1 MSYEI
6 TLSADLKFI
15 ETWEIPYLLTQA
27 RYPYIPRA
35 GVSAAEVLGKSE
47 TSDSAIVEFSDSD
60 LALLDRVWLG
70 RENWRTGIPLH
81 AFADYLAAFND
92 NPERPVWNLRWIASG
107 GRHLAD
113 RVELDAVVQRD
124 IANGTLLV
132 RRKSTLAVILPEDRM
147 QDAHRTS
154 VVSVEDFRL
163 YARRFLIDVL
173 TEKPD
178 AQGHESTAPSVSVAI
193 RSHRLKSRTNV
204 LDAVIEMA
212 TRQATNPADYH
223 SVWAELEALA
233 ESKHPPAPL
242 LDRSPRGI
250 QYSGPQKEKDGV
262 PDVFTKNA
270 LRKRMNPNAR

>member
-92 NPERPVWNLRWIASG
+92 SPERPVWNLRWIASG
-107 GRHLAD
+107 GKHLAD
-113 RVELDAVVQRD
+113 RVEFDAAVKRD
-124 IANGTLLV
+124 IANGTLPV
-132 RRKSTLAVILPEDRM
+132 RRKSTLEVILPEDRM

-154 VVSVEDFRL
+154 VVSFEDFRG
-163 YARRFLIDVL
+163 YAKRFFVDVL
-173 TEKPD
+173 TDSLDPVSES
-178 AQGHESTAPSVSVAI
+178 AQERRERLAARAAVLKTNHVKGWQKQLAQEEGVSQSRIKQLLSIGDETKDTA
-193 RSHRLKSRTNV
+193 
-204 LDAVIEMA
+204 AVPTGGQVYRM
-212 TRQATNPADYH
+212 
-223 SVWAELEALA
+223 
-233 ESKHPPAPL
+233 
-242 LDRSPRGI
+242 G
-250 QYSGPQKEKDGV
+250 
-262 PDVFTKNA
+262 
-270 LRKRMNPNAR
+270 KR